1 MRVDSWPEPQ
11 SKRLPTQPYEKPTRE
26 PTCEPNAATVVKSV
40 MDQGHT
46 RVVSH
51 ERRTPNSRIAPA
63 NVVYHKVPHPGPS
76 PVAQLPSL
84 PGVVSAAAQ
93 LPAARQDPRWY
104 NPHPCM
110 PGVTSCSSALAAP
123 AHAAAGCLTLPAQAV
138 EWQRPS
144 WPVAPA
150 LALPLAGGPARGSV
164 VQPVT
169 QLVTQPITA
178 WAMQHDDSRGEEQ
191 NRKRTSST
199 NHLIGAR
206 SHSNQLG

>member
-1 MRVDSWPEPQ
+1 MGVDSWPEPQ

-26 PTCEPNAATVVKSV
+26 PTCEPNAAAINKNV
-40 MDQGHT
+40 MHQGHT

-63 NVVYHKVPHPGPS
+63 NAVYHKAPHPGPS

-84 PGVVSAAAQ
+84 PGVVSAAAR
-93 LPAARQDPRWY
+93 AARQDPRWY

-123 AHAAAGCLTLPAQAV
+123 AHAAAGCLTLPTQAV

-150 LALPLAGGPARGSV
+150 LVAGGPARGSV
-164 VQPVT
+164 T
-169 QLVTQPITA
+169 R
-178 WAMQHDDSRGEEQ
+178 QHNSL

-199 NHLIGAR
+199 NHLIGAP
-206 SHSNQLG
+206 SHSNQWG